1 MATIDEIRTKYQCDK
16 RQTGQLFVRNGG
28 GGGDFRK
35 TKIANEPE
43 SLKEFK
49 HEVRNRPLSKPNDPL
64 ANGNAKRLRET
75 KALVLQDLRSI
86 EAYVKK
92 LNDVKSIRNQI
103 ERIYPRMIGYL
114 K

>member
-1 MATIDEIRTKYQCDK
+1 MLTVNEIASKNHFDK
-16 RQTGQLFVRNGG
+16 RQTGQLFVRMGG

-35 TKIANEPE
+35 TKFANKPE

-49 HEVRNRPLSKPNDPL
+49 NEVRNRPLSKPNDHL
-64 ANGNAKRLRET
+64 ANGDAKRLREI

-92 LNDVKSIRNQI
+92 INDVKSIRNQI

>member
-1 MATIDEIRTKYQCDK
+1 MTIDEIREKYHCDR
-16 RQTGQLFVRNGG
+16 RQTGQVVVNPIQKGG
-28 GGGDFRK
+28 LDFRK
-35 TKIANEPE
+35 FKDNKVRADI
-43 SLKEFK
+43 K
-49 HEVRNRPLSKPNDPL
+49 HEIRNMSSNKPNDPL
-64 ANGNAKRLRET
+64 ANGDAKRLREI

-92 LNDVKSIRNQI
+92 INDVKSIRNQI

>member
-1 MATIDEIRTKYQCDK
+1 MTIDEIRTKYQCDK
-16 RQTGQLFVRNGG
+16 RQTGQVVVNPIQKGG
-28 GGGDFRK
+28 FDFRAGGFK
-35 TKIANEPE
+35 DKKIEAEI
-43 SLKEFK
+43 K
-49 HEVRNRPLSKPNDPL
+49 HEIRNKNKPNDPL
-64 ANGNAKRLRET
+64 ANGDAKKLRDT